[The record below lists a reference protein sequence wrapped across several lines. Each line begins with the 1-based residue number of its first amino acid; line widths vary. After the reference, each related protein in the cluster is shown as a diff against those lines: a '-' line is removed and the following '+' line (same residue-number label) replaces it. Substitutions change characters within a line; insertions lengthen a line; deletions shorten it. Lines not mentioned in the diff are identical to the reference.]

1 MIDFHNHIIFDV
13 DDGAQDIEQ
22 SIKMLKEAQEAG
34 ITDVILTP
42 HYMEEYYEVGT
53 KAIAK
58 RMEIINQEIE
68 KNNINIKLHQSNEV
82 YITSNIINLLKNER
96 VSTVAGSKYVL
107 METPML
113 QVPMNFRQIIYD
125 LKSNGYIPVIAHP
138 ERYEYI
144 QKNPQIVY
152 DLIQDG
158 VLFQSNIGSII
169 GIYGNDAKKTV
180 KKLLKHKMVHFIG
193 TDTHR
198 PNSIYPKVEKA
209 LKKLNK
215 IVPEDELEKITCEN
229 AKCVLENKD
238 IDIPEPIEI
247 K

>member
-169 GIYGNDAKKTV
+169 GIYGNNAKKTI

-198 PNSIYPKVEKA
+198 PDSIYPKVEKA
-209 LKKLNK
+209 LKKLGK
-215 IVPEDELEKITCEN
+215 IVPEDELEKIICGN

-238 IDIPEPIEI
+238 IDILEPIEI

>member
-113 QVPMNFRQIIYD
+113 QAPMNFRQIIYD

-209 LKKLNK
+209 LKKLGK
-215 IVPEDELEKITCEN
+215 IVPEDELEKIICEN

>member
-158 VLFQSNIGSII
+158 VLFQANIGSII

-198 PNSIYPKVEKA
+198 PDSIYPKVEKA
-209 LKKLNK
+209 LKKLSK
-215 IVPEDELEKITCEN
+215 IVPEDELEKIICEN